1 LIFASQP
8 LLPPSRQ
15 EGFGFLA
22 TSGAVVMTTPIE
34 IRSIQKSD
42 YMAWLPLW
50 EGYNAF
56 YGRLGPTA
64 LPQEVIDT
72 TWARFFDVFEPVHA
86 LVAYRGNELVGLAH
100 YLYHRSTTAINP
112 NCYLQDFFTSA
123 TSRGQGAGRA
133 LINAVYERARAAG
146 CPRVLWTTHETNT
159 VAMKLYD
166 SVAEKTG
173 FQLYAKGL

>member
-8 LLPPSRQ
+8 LLPPTRQ
-15 EGFGFLA
+15 EEFDSLA
-22 TSGAVVMTTPIE
+22 TFEAVVMTTPIE

-42 YMAWLPLW
+42 YTAWMPLW

-56 YGRLGPTA
+56 YGRLGATA
-64 LPQEVIDT
+64 LPQEVT
-72 TWARFFDVFEPVHA
+72 AMTWSRFFDAFEPVHA
-86 LVAYRGNELVGLAH
+86 LVAYKGNELVGLAH
-100 YLYHRSTTAINP
+100 YLYHRSTIAINP
-112 NCYLQDFFTSA
+112 NCYLQDLFTSA

-133 LINAVYERARAAG
+133 LINAVYERAQAAG

-166 SVAEKTG
+166 RVAEKTG
-173 FQLYAKGL
+173 FQLYVKGF